1 VQPTPRRGLSD
12 PAFAGRLRS
21 SRPIVGHQ
29 QRFVGEP
36 VVISAL
42 EVKAPQ
48 LTSIPKST
56 VPQKLATSMEFTATN
71 KKSETVKHK
80 ANHAKAAHSTQLRSA
95 VLQRNAVQKS
105 AAVVYRQTRKRK
117 LTRTAVMN
125 IVAATAFTVGLVSTI
140 SSWYTVHNLGARPA
154 HLMGANLP
162 APQED
167 KDPAEQTMEL
177 PIEQPPTLDT
187 VKKYTVGAD
196 EPRFL
201 KIGKLNVFARARPI
215 SLKTQVEPNSPAN
228 IFDAGWYKGSSK
240 LGEKGA
246 TLIHAHVS
254 GATQHGVFYDIDK
267 LTAGDLIAVTRGD
280 GKEFIYKVV
289 SKKMFEKGNV
299 DMSTALNSIMPGKSG
314 LNLLTTPDDEKPRIL
329 VFAVQI

>member
-21 SRPIVGHQ
+21 SRPVVGHQ

-48 LTSIPKST
+48 LTTILKSSA
-56 VPQKLATSMEFTATN
+56 PQKLTTSMEFTTVN
-71 KKSETVKHK
+71 KKVESGGHK
-80 ANHAKAAHSTQLRSA
+80 ANHAKAAHTTQLRSA

-105 AAVVYRQTRKRK
+105 AAIVYKQTRKRK
-117 LTRTAVMN
+117 LTRTAIMN
-125 IVAATAFTVGLVSTI
+125 IAAAVVFTIGLISTI
-140 SSWYTVHNLGARPA
+140 ASWYTVHNLGAQPA
-154 HLMGANLP
+154 HLMGVSLP
-162 APQED
+162 TPQENN
-167 KDPAEQTMEL
+167 DPAEQTTEL
-177 PIEQPPTLDT
+177 PSEQPPTLDT

-196 EPRFL
+196 EPRYL
-201 KIGKLNVFARARPI
+201 KIGKLNVFARARPM
-215 SLKTQVEPNSPAN
+215 SLKTQTEPNSPAN
-228 IFDAGWYKGSSK
+228 IFDTGWYKGSSK
-240 LGEKGA
+240 LGGKGA
-246 TLIHAHVS
+246 TLIEAHVS

-289 SKKMFEKGNV
+289 NKKMFEKGNV
-299 DMSTALNSIMPGKSG
+299 DMSTALNSITPGKSG